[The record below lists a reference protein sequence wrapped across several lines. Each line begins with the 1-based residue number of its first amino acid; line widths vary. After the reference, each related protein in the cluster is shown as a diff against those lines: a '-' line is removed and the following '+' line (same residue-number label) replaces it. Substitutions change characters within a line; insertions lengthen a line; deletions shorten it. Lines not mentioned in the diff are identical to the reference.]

1 MLASAALITT
11 MVVGI
16 RHLAQGLHPFEV
28 AFFRNL
34 FGLATLV
41 PLILRHGWRPLQT
54 TKIGLLTL
62 RGVLNGIS
70 LLLFF
75 LAVTLVPVARIAAF
89 SFTTPLFVTVLAV
102 LLLGE
107 RLGSV
112 RLAGLLIG
120 FAGALVI
127 LQPGVEAI
135 NIGAIYALASA
146 AVWAAALIVTKILS
160 RTEQSVTITFYGVLT
175 LIPMTLIP
183 ALFVWEGPSAVE
195 LVWLAG
201 LGAIWISGQLCMTQ
215 ALKLADASL
224 VMPFDFS
231 KLIWGSIAGF
241 IFFAEVPSVWTWI
254 GASLVLGATSYVA
267 LRDRQPSA
275 APAV

>member
-16 RHLAQGLHPFEV
+16 RHLAQGLHPFEI

-34 FGLATLV
+34 FGLAALA

-54 TKIGLLTL
+54 TKIGLLTV

-102 LLLGE
+102 MLLGE
-107 RLGSV
+107 RLGGV
-112 RLAGLLIG
+112 RLAGLLVG
-120 FAGALVI
+120 FAGALII

-135 NIGAIYALASA
+135 NIGAIYALGSA

-183 ALFVWEGPSAVE
+183 ALFVWEGPNVTE
-195 LVWLAG
+195 LLWLAG

-241 IFFAEVPSVWTWI
+241 IFFAEIPSVWTWI

-275 APAV
+275 APAG